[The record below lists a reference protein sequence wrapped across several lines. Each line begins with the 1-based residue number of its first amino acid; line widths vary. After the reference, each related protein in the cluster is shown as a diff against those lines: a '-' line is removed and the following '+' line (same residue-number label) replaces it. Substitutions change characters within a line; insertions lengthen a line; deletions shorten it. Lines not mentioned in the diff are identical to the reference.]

1 MLKNYSLTPENVDV
15 ISDVVNVYMQSLRM
29 PRRGMIKG
37 RLTVESVLLNWL
49 SAAPEG
55 TEISLKFGKQFLR
68 PYVRLYFEGIK
79 VNPLENEDEEEGEY
93 YKQIMANAGLV
104 VDYRYRNG
112 YNVVDIKLPMV
123 GMGSGQM
130 VFISAVASLA
140 TAAWISSFGPEF
152 VNLVSKEMI
161 TPLFNSVVNLLSGI
175 AAFMVFFNVAN
186 GILRMGDVDN
196 LNSRGMRIFKLIF
209 RKNILA
215 VVLSFVFGYFCFD
228 IIDLRFGLGYSV
240 ARTFLTTL
248 AGIVPSNLVQ
258 PFVDANTTQII
269 FLAAVTG
276 IILLVLGRQLRVIYH
291 FVSEMDIFFRS
302 ATAYFCN
309 IVPLI
314 VYLALT
320 SVILQGKFNNSQYIG
335 LTIKILFVTLLV
347 SFVYVVLDSL
357 WASKDYR
364 GGRFSYFE
372 LLLPIVGMGLA
383 TGNAP
388 VCAELWDRICAK
400 FNFDKKAYDY
410 SSSVC
415 QIMSV
420 PGFLIVF
427 AVTIMGFQEYLGVRI
442 SLSEIILSG
451 CVYMLVAPSTS
462 ATPGGSISVMA
473 ILMAQNSFPQNFIAI
488 YIAANLL
495 FDMLITAVNNAG
507 SVNNMLGASKI
518 LKEVDQDKS

>member
-1 MLKNYSLTPENVDV
+1 MTKNYSLTPENVDA
-15 ISDVVNVYMQSLRM
+15 ISDIVNTYMQSLRM

-55 TEISLKFGKQFLR
+55 TEISLNLGKQFLR
-68 PYVRLYFEGIK
+68 PYVRLYFRGDSI
-79 VNPLENEDEEEGEY
+79 NPFDTEEDY
-93 YKQIMANAGLV
+93 YNQIMTNAGLT
-104 VDYRYRNG
+104 VDYQYNKG
-112 YNVVDIKLPMV
+112 YNLVDIKLPMV
-123 GMGSGQM
+123 GVGTGQKI
-130 VFISAVASLA
+130 FISVLASLI
-140 TAAWISSFGPEF
+140 TVNWIFSFGAEF
-152 VNLVSKEMI
+152 ANMVAEEMV
-161 TPLFNSVVNLLSGI
+161 TPVFHSFVNLLSGI
-175 AAFMVFFNVAN
+175 AAFMVFFNVVN
-186 GILRMGDVDN
+186 GILRMGDVNN

-357 WASKDYR
+357 WASKDYK
-364 GGRFSYFE
+364 GGVSSYFK
-372 LLLPIVGMGLA
+372 LTVPIVGMGLA

-388 VCAELWDRICAK
+388 VCGELWDRICAK

-415 QIMSV
+415 QIMTVS
-420 PGFLIVF
+420 GFLIVF

-451 CVYMLVAPSTS
+451 CVYILVAPSTS

-507 SVNNMLGASKI
+507 SVNNMLEASKI